1 MLRRGA
7 VSAGGEPVV
16 APDVA
21 QGAGTLA
28 CNGHAMAHVSR
39 VVAVT
44 GEAAPEVVELVDHLE
59 WLALQDDRLH
69 QRSGRLRALVILDC
83 GSRQNSVATMAGSCC
98 NHVIIAA
105 RTALFVRTSN
115 FKRHRKLIITKE
127 KHNLKRIDNGS
138 LSINYLRAYI

>member
-1 MLRRGA
+1 MSRLIPVRPAGDAVQLARVKAIQGFHSAWRQRPGLAPMHQCGA
-7 VSAGGEPVV
+7 DACCVEAQFQLAGEPVV
-16 APDVA
+16 APNVA

-69 QRSGRLRALVILDC
+69 QRSGHLPLRQLY
-83 GSRQNSVATMAGSCC
+83 SSVG
-98 NHVIIAA
+98 
-105 RTALFVRTSN
+105 
-115 FKRHRKLIITKE
+115 
-127 KHNLKRIDNGS
+127 
-138 LSINYLRAYI
+138 

>member
-1 MLRRGA
+1 MRQCGA
-7 VSAGGEPVV
+7 DACCIEAQFQLAGEPVV

-69 QRSGRLRALVILDC
+69 QRSVF
-83 GSRQNSVATMAGSCC
+83 
-98 NHVIIAA
+98 
-105 RTALFVRTSN
+105 TAELEISLIHLEISLIRSFRDISN
-115 FKRHRKLIITKE
+115 
-127 KHNLKRIDNGS
+127 
-138 LSINYLRAYI
+138 